1 LSKLSSKIIMME
13 IMKSIE
19 KIREQKASLEEIRS
33 IVSEEWSLLDQEIEK
48 QLSSDIELINN
59 ISEYI
64 VNSGGKRIRP
74 LIVLLSARACGASDL
89 ERIVKAAAMI
99 EFIHTATLLHDDVVD
114 NSDSRRGIKTAH
126 QSFGNESTILVGD
139 FLYSRAFQIMVQI
152 NHMGIMEVMSD
163 ATNTI
168 AEGEVLQLIN
178 SGNPKINKE
187 QYLEVIYRKTGKL
200 FEAAMVVGGLLS
212 NQSQTVLTTLQ
223 LFGKELGMA
232 YQIVDDVLDYSSS
245 FEIMGKD
252 VGDDLAEGKVTLP
265 MIYTLERAMPD
276 MQEMIGQAILNKD
289 SKNADKI
296 IGSIQSTGSI
306 ASSVND
312 AKEKTEFALHSIQSL
327 DNSKYKTAL
336 TNLAEII
343 LHRSY

>member
-1 LSKLSSKIIMME
+1 MIMME

-33 IVSEEWSLLDQEIEK
+33 IVSEEWSLLDQEIQK

-59 ISEYI
+59 ISQYI

-89 ERIVKAAAMI
+89 DRIVKAAAMI

-212 NQSQTVLTTLQ
+212 NQSQTVLNTLQ

>member
-1 LSKLSSKIIMME
+1 
-13 IMKSIE
+13 MKSIE

-33 IVSEEWSLLDQEIEK
+33 LVSEEWSLLDQEIEK

-59 ISEYI
+59 ISQYI

-89 ERIVKAAAMI
+89 DRIVKAAAMI

-212 NQSQTVLTTLQ
+212 NQSKTVLNTLQ

>member
-1 LSKLSSKIIMME
+1 
-13 IMKSIE
+13 MKSIE
-19 KIREQKASLEEIRS
+19 KIREQKVSLEEIRS

-48 QLSSDIELINN
+48 QLSSDIQLINN
-59 ISEYI
+59 ISQYI

-74 LIVLLSARACGASDL
+74 LIVLLSAKACGASDL
-89 ERIVKAAAMI
+89 DRIVKAAAMI

-178 SGNPKINKE
+178 SGNPKITKE

-212 NQSQTVLTTLQ
+212 NQSQKVLNTLQ

-276 MQEMIGQAILNKD
+276 MQEMIGQAILKKD
-289 SKNADKI
+289 SQNADKI
-296 IGSIQSTGSI
+296 IGCIQSTGSI
-306 ASSVND
+306 ASSVNT

>member
-1 LSKLSSKIIMME
+1 MIMME

-33 IVSEEWSLLDQEIEK
+33 LVSEEWSLLDQEIEK

-59 ISEYI
+59 ISQYI

-212 NQSQTVLTTLQ
+212 NQSQTVLNTLQ

-276 MQEMIGQAILNKD
+276 MQEMIGQAILKKD

>member
-1 LSKLSSKIIMME
+1 MRAID

-19 KIREQKASLEEIRS
+19 KIIGQKSSLNEIRD
-33 IVSEEWSLLDQEIEK
+33 IVSDEWLMLDQEIEK
-48 QLSSDIELINN
+48 QLSSDIELINS
-59 ISEYI
+59 ISQYI
-64 VNSGGKRIRP
+64 VESGGKRIRP
-74 LIVLLSARACGASDL
+74 LIVLLCAKACGASDTD
-89 ERIVKAAAMI
+89 RVVKAAAMI

-152 NHMGIMEVMSD
+152 NHMDIMEVMSD

-178 SGNPKINKE
+178 SGNPKTNKE

-212 NQSQTVLTTLQ
+212 NQSQTVINTLQ
-223 LFGKELGMA
+223 IYGKELGMA

-245 FEIMGKD
+245 FEVMGKD
-252 VGDDLAEGKVTLP
+252 VGDDLSEGKVTLP
-265 MIYTLERAMPD
+265 MIYALERATPD
-276 MQEMIGQAILNKD
+276 MQNIISQAILKKD
-289 SKNADKI
+289 SKDAEKI
-296 IGSIQSTGSI
+296 IECIQSTGSI
-306 ASSVND
+306 ASSIND
-312 AKEKTEFALHSIQSL
+312 ARDKTEFALHSMQSL
-327 DNSKYKTAL
+327 DNSRYKKAL
-336 TNLAEII
+336 ISLAEMI
-343 LHRSY
+343 LHRTY

>member
-1 LSKLSSKIIMME
+1 
-13 IMKSIE
+13 MKSIE

-59 ISEYI
+59 ISQYI

-212 NQSQTVLTTLQ
+212 NQSQTVLNTLQ

-312 AKEKTEFALHSIQSL
+312 AKEKTEFALHSIQTL

>member
-1 LSKLSSKIIMME
+1 
-13 IMKSIE
+13 MKSIE

-59 ISEYI
+59 ISQYI

-212 NQSQTVLTTLQ
+212 NQSQTVVTTLQ

-336 TNLAEII
+336 INLAEII

>member
-1 LSKLSSKIIMME
+1 
-13 IMKSIE
+13 MKSIE
-19 KIREQKASLEEIRS
+19 KIREQKVSLEEIRS

-59 ISEYI
+59 ISQYI

-89 ERIVKAAAMI
+89 DRIVKAAAMI

-212 NQSQTVLTTLQ
+212 NQSQTVLNTLQ

>member
-1 LSKLSSKIIMME
+1 
-13 IMKSIE
+13 MKSIE

-59 ISEYI
+59 ISQYI

-74 LIVLLSARACGASDL
+74 LIVLLSAKACGASDL
-89 ERIVKAAAMI
+89 DRIVKAAAMI

-306 ASSVND
+306 TSSVND

>member
-1 LSKLSSKIIMME
+1 MIMME

-19 KIREQKASLEEIRS
+19 KIREQKACLEEIRS

-59 ISEYI
+59 ISQYI

-74 LIVLLSARACGASDL
+74 LIVLLSAKACGASDL
-89 ERIVKAAAMI
+89 DRIVKAAAMI

-212 NQSQTVLTTLQ
+212 NQSQKVLNTLQ

-265 MIYTLERAMPD
+265 MIYTLERGMPD
-276 MQEMIGQAILNKD
+276 MQEMIGQSILNKD

-312 AKEKTEFALHSIQSL
+312 AKEKTEFCLLYTSPSPR
-327 DNSKYKTAL
+327 D
-336 TNLAEII
+336 
-343 LHRSY
+343 

>member
-1 LSKLSSKIIMME
+1 
-13 IMKSIE
+13 MKSIE

-33 IVSEEWSLLDQEIEK
+33 IVSEEWSLLDQEIQK

-59 ISEYI
+59 ISQYI

-212 NQSQTVLTTLQ
+212 NQSQTVLNTLQ

>member
-1 LSKLSSKIIMME
+1 
-13 IMKSIE
+13 MKSIE

-33 IVSEEWSLLDQEIEK
+33 LVSEEWSLLDQEIEK

-59 ISEYI
+59 ISQYI

-212 NQSQTVLTTLQ
+212 NQSQTVLNTLQ

-265 MIYTLERAMPD
+265 MIYTLEREMPD

-296 IGSIQSTGSI
+296 IRSIQSTGSI

-327 DNSKYKTAL
+327 DNSKYKTAM

-343 LHRSY
+343 LNRSY

>member
-1 LSKLSSKIIMME
+1 
-13 IMKSIE
+13 MKSIE

-33 IVSEEWSLLDQEIEK
+33 LVSEEWSLLDQEIEK

-59 ISEYI
+59 ISQYI

-89 ERIVKAAAMI
+89 DRIVKAAAMI

-212 NQSQTVLTTLQ
+212 NQSQTVLNTLQ

-289 SKNADKI
+289 SKNADEI

>member
-1 LSKLSSKIIMME
+1 
-13 IMKSIE
+13 MKSIE

-59 ISEYI
+59 ISQYI

-74 LIVLLSARACGASDL
+74 LIVLLSARACGASDQD
-89 ERIVKAAAMI
+89 RIVKAAAMI

>member
-1 LSKLSSKIIMME
+1 
-13 IMKSIE
+13 MKSIE

-33 IVSEEWSLLDQEIEK
+33 LVSEEWSLLDQEIEK

-59 ISEYI
+59 ISQYI
-64 VNSGGKRIRP
+64 VESGGKRIRP

-89 ERIVKAAAMI
+89 DRIVKAAAMI

-212 NQSQTVLTTLQ
+212 NQSQTVLNTLQ

>member
-1 LSKLSSKIIMME
+1 
-13 IMKSIE
+13 MKSIE

-59 ISEYI
+59 ISQYI

-89 ERIVKAAAMI
+89 DRIVKAAAMI

-152 NHMGIMEVMSD
+152 NQMGIMEVMSD

-212 NQSQTVLTTLQ
+212 NQSQTVLNTLQ

-276 MQEMIGQAILNKD
+276 MQKMIGQAILNKD

>member
-1 LSKLSSKIIMME
+1 MIMME

-33 IVSEEWSLLDQEIEK
+33 LVSEEWSLLDQEIEK
-48 QLSSDIELINN
+48 QLSSDIELINS
-59 ISEYI
+59 ISQYI

-89 ERIVKAAAMI
+89 DRIVKAAAMI

-212 NQSQTVLTTLQ
+212 NQSQTVVTTLQ

>member
-1 LSKLSSKIIMME
+1 
-13 IMKSIE
+13 MKSIE

-33 IVSEEWSLLDQEIEK
+33 LVSEEWSLLDQEIEK

-59 ISEYI
+59 ISQYI

-336 TNLAEII
+336 INLAEII

>member
-1 LSKLSSKIIMME
+1 
-13 IMKSIE
+13 MKSIE

-33 IVSEEWSLLDQEIEK
+33 LVSEEWSLLDQEIEK
-48 QLSSDIELINN
+48 QLSSDIQLINN
-59 ISEYI
+59 ISQYI

-89 ERIVKAAAMI
+89 DRIVKAAAMI

-187 QYLEVIYRKTGKL
+187 QYLEVIHRKTGKL

-212 NQSQTVLTTLQ
+212 NQSQTVLNTLQ

>member
-1 LSKLSSKIIMME
+1 
-13 IMKSIE
+13 MKSIE

-33 IVSEEWSLLDQEIEK
+33 LVSEEWSLLDQEIEK

-59 ISEYI
+59 ISQYI
-64 VNSGGKRIRP
+64 VKSGGKRIRP
-74 LIVLLSARACGASDL
+74 LVVLLSARACGASDL
-89 ERIVKAAAMI
+89 DRIVKAAAMI

-212 NQSQTVLTTLQ
+212 NQSQTVLNTLQ

-252 VGDDLAEGKVTLP
+252 VGDDLSEGKVTLP

>member
-1 LSKLSSKIIMME
+1 
-13 IMKSIE
+13 MKSIE

-59 ISEYI
+59 ISQYI

-187 QYLEVIYRKTGKL
+187 QYLEVIHRKTGKL

-212 NQSQTVLTTLQ
+212 NQSQTVLNTLQ

>member
-1 LSKLSSKIIMME
+1 
-13 IMKSIE
+13 MKSIE

-59 ISEYI
+59 ISQYI

-89 ERIVKAAAMI
+89 DRIVKAAAMI

-212 NQSQTVLTTLQ
+212 NQSQTVLNTLQ

-336 TNLAEII
+336 INLAEII

>member
-1 LSKLSSKIIMME
+1 MIMME

-33 IVSEEWSLLDQEIEK
+33 LVSEELSLLDQEIEK

-59 ISEYI
+59 ISQYI

-74 LIVLLSARACGASDL
+74 LIVLLSAKACGASDL
-89 ERIVKAAAMI
+89 DRIVKAAAMI

-212 NQSQTVLTTLQ
+212 NQSQTVLNTLQ

-252 VGDDLAEGKVTLP
+252 VGDDLSEGKVTLP

-289 SKNADKI
+289 SRNADKI
-296 IGSIQSTGSI
+296 IGTIQSTGSI

>member
-1 LSKLSSKIIMME
+1 
-13 IMKSIE
+13 MKSIE

-33 IVSEEWSLLDQEIEK
+33 IVSKEWSLLDQEIEK

-89 ERIVKAAAMI
+89 DRIVKAAAMI

-212 NQSQTVLTTLQ
+212 NQSQTVLNTLQ

-276 MQEMIGQAILNKD
+276 MQEMISQAILNKD

-336 TNLAEII
+336 TTLAEII

>member
-1 LSKLSSKIIMME
+1 
-13 IMKSIE
+13 MKSIE

-33 IVSEEWSLLDQEIEK
+33 IVSKEWSLLDQEIEK

-59 ISEYI
+59 ISQYI

-89 ERIVKAAAMI
+89 DRIVKAAAMI

-212 NQSQTVLTTLQ
+212 NQSQTVLNTVQ

>member
-1 LSKLSSKIIMME
+1 MIMME

-59 ISEYI
+59 ISQYI

>member
-1 LSKLSSKIIMME
+1 
-13 IMKSIE
+13 MKSIE

-33 IVSEEWSLLDQEIEK
+33 IVTEEWSLLDQEIEK

-59 ISEYI
+59 ISQYI

-89 ERIVKAAAMI
+89 DRIVKAAAMI

-187 QYLEVIYRKTGKL
+187 QYLEVIHRKTGKL

-212 NQSQTVLTTLQ
+212 NQSQTVLNTLQ

-232 YQIVDDVLDYSSS
+232 YQVVDDVLDYSSS

>member
-1 LSKLSSKIIMME
+1 
-13 IMKSIE
+13 MKSIE

-33 IVSEEWSLLDQEIEK
+33 LVSEEWSLLDQEIEK

-59 ISEYI
+59 ISQYI

-89 ERIVKAAAMI
+89 DRIVKAAAMI

-212 NQSQTVLTTLQ
+212 NQSQTVLNTLQ

-252 VGDDLAEGKVTLP
+252 VGEDLAEGKVTLP

-276 MQEMIGQAILNKD
+276 MQEMIGRAILNKD

>member
-1 LSKLSSKIIMME
+1 MIMME

-59 ISEYI
+59 ISQYI

-89 ERIVKAAAMI
+89 DRIVKAAAMI

>member
-1 LSKLSSKIIMME
+1 MIMME

-59 ISEYI
+59 ISQYI

-212 NQSQTVLTTLQ
+212 NQSQTVLNTLQ

-289 SKNADKI
+289 SKNANEI

>member
-1 LSKLSSKIIMME
+1 MIMME

-59 ISEYI
+59 ISQYI

-89 ERIVKAAAMI
+89 DRIVKAAAMI

-212 NQSQTVLTTLQ
+212 NQSQTVLNTLQ

-343 LHRSY
+343 LHRSS

>member
-1 LSKLSSKIIMME
+1 
-13 IMKSIE
+13 MKSIE

-59 ISEYI
+59 ISQYI

-89 ERIVKAAAMI
+89 DRIVKAAAMI

-212 NQSQTVLTTLQ
+212 NQSQTVLNTLQ

-276 MQEMIGQAILNKD
+276 MQEMIGQAISNKD

>member
-1 LSKLSSKIIMME
+1 
-13 IMKSIE
+13 MKSIE

-59 ISEYI
+59 ISQYI
-64 VNSGGKRIRP
+64 VKSGGKRIRP
-74 LIVLLSARACGASDL
+74 LVVLLSARACGASDL
-89 ERIVKAAAMI
+89 DRIVKAAAMI

-187 QYLEVIYRKTGKL
+187 QYLEVIHRKTGKL

-212 NQSQTVLTTLQ
+212 NQSQTVLNTLQ

-276 MQEMIGQAILNKD
+276 MQEMIGRAILNKD

>member
-1 LSKLSSKIIMME
+1 
-13 IMKSIE
+13 MKSIE

-33 IVSEEWSLLDQEIEK
+33 LVSEEWSLLDQEIEK

-59 ISEYI
+59 ISQYI
-64 VNSGGKRIRP
+64 INSGGKRIRP

-89 ERIVKAAAMI
+89 DRIVKAAAMI

-126 QSFGNESTILVGD
+126 RSFGNESTILVGD

-152 NHMGIMEVMSD
+152 NQMGIMEVMSD

-212 NQSQTVLTTLQ
+212 NQSQTVLNTLQ

-296 IGSIQSTGSI
+296 IRSIQSTGSI

>member
-1 LSKLSSKIIMME
+1 
-13 IMKSIE
+13 MKSIE

-59 ISEYI
+59 ISQYI

-89 ERIVKAAAMI
+89 DRIVKAAAMI

-212 NQSQTVLTTLQ
+212 NQSQTVLNTLQ

-276 MQEMIGQAILNKD
+276 IQEMIGQAILNKD

>member
-1 LSKLSSKIIMME
+1 MIMME

-33 IVSEEWSLLDQEIEK
+33 LVSEEWSLLDQEIEK

-59 ISEYI
+59 ISQYI

-89 ERIVKAAAMI
+89 DRIVKAAAMI

-212 NQSQTVLTTLQ
+212 NQSQKVLNTLQ

>member
-1 LSKLSSKIIMME
+1 
-13 IMKSIE
+13 MKSIE

-59 ISEYI
+59 ISQYI

-212 NQSQTVLTTLQ
+212 NQSQTVLNTLQ

-265 MIYTLERAMPD
+265 MIYTLEREMPD

-296 IGSIQSTGSI
+296 IRSIQSTGSI